1 MRYTLAMKQEPTRL
15 ADNLRLR
22 LEGEI
27 LSGELSPGDRLDET
41 KLAARFAVS
50 RTPVREALHQLATA
64 KLVELRPRQGA
75 VVAAVTVQELLQMFE
90 VMAELEAVCA
100 GLAAR
105 RMTPDERQR
114 LEESHKRCAALAEKG
129 DIDAYYE
136 ENRVFHETLYAGA
149 HNEFLENMTS
159 STRNRLSPYRRFQLH
174 HPGRIRR
181 SLQEHASVVEAIR
194 EGESE
199 MAAERMRG
207 HVSIQ
212 GDVFTDLV
220 SALPPSYVQSRTG

>member
-1 MRYTLAMKQEPTRL
+1 MKQEPTRL
-15 ADNLRLR
+15 ADDLRRR

-27 LSGELSPGDRLDET
+27 LAGELSPGDRLDET
-41 KLAARFAVS
+41 KLAARFSVS
-50 RTPVREALHQLATA
+50 RTPVREALQQLATA

-90 VMAELEAVCA
+90 VMAELEALCA

-105 RMTPDERQR
+105 RMTPDERQQ
-114 LEESHKRCAALAEKG
+114 LEESHRRCAAIAKEG
-129 DIDAYYE
+129 NVDAYYE

-159 STRNRLSPYRRFQLH
+159 NTRNRLSPYRRFQLH
-174 HPGRIRR
+174 HPGRIRK
-181 SLQEHASVVEAIR
+181 SLEEHASVVEAVLA
-194 EGESE
+194 GESE
-199 MAAERMRG
+199 EATKRMRG

-212 GDVFTDLV
+212 GDVFSDLV
-220 SALPPSYVQSRTG
+220 SSLPPSYVQVPVERARTG